1 LFLHFLGNPL
11 SCSNME
17 LLRFYCNPI
26 VEPVVELSASEAR
39 HLALV
44 RRLVVGDEIELFDG
58 LGTLAVGVI
67 RTASSR
73 KVTLD
78 VRETR
83 VLPKPKRPQIVI
95 AVSVAKGERF
105 DWLIAKCTEL
115 GVDRICP
122 VLFDRTVKQP
132 KNPRTSERWHN
143 LTIAAAKQC
152 RTVFLPRIDKPLSLA
167 DAVGVLKKDYPEAA
181 FVLGSLSSAEQPLID
196 RGSGSGDIVA
206 LVGPEGGLTEQEE
219 VLLQEHGCEAV
230 RLTDTVLRIETA
242 AVAFAAILTARR
254 NAQGAK

>member
-1 LFLHFLGNPL
+1 
-11 SCSNME
+11 ME

-78 VRETR
+78 VRKTK

-105 DWLIAKCTEL
+105 DWLIGKCTEL
-115 GVDRICP
+115 GVDRISP
-122 VLFDRTVKQP
+122 VIFERTVKQA
-132 KNPRTSERWHN
+132 KNPRISERWNN
-143 LTIAAAKQC
+143 LAIAAAKQC
-152 RTVFLPRIDKPLSLA
+152 RRVFLPQIDRPVPLTE
-167 DAVGVLKKDYPEAA
+167 AVETLRKEHPECN
-181 FVLGSLSSAEQPLID
+181 FLLGSLSRSAQPLID
-196 RGSGSGDIVA
+196 RESGSGDIVG

-219 VLLQEHGCEAV
+219 ALLQSYGGQAV

-242 AVAFAAILTARR
+242 AMAFAAILTARR
-254 NAQGAK
+254 NAQEKE

>member
-1 LFLHFLGNPL
+1 
-11 SCSNME
+11 ME

-26 VEPVVELSASEAR
+26 VEPLVELSASEAR

-44 RRLVVGDEIELFDG
+44 RRLVVGDDIELFDG
-58 LGTLAVGVI
+58 LGTVAVGVI
-67 RTASSR
+67 RTASRR

-83 VLPKPKRPQIVI
+83 VLPRPKWPQIVI

-105 DWLIAKCTEL
+105 DWLIGKCTEL

-122 VLFDRTVKQP
+122 VLFERTVKQA
-132 KNPRTSERWHN
+132 KNPRINERWHN
-143 LTIAAAKQC
+143 LAVAAAKQC
-152 RTVFLPRIDKPLSLA
+152 RRVFLPRTDQPLP
-167 DAVGVLKKDYPEAA
+167 LKKAVETLIKEYPNAR
-181 FVLGSLSSAEQPLID
+181 FLLGSLSDSAPPLID
-196 RGSGSGDIVA
+196 RECEPGDIVA

-219 VLLQEHGCEAV
+219 VLLESYGCRAV

-242 AVAFAAILTARR
+242 AVVFAAILTARR
-254 NAQGAK
+254 NAQGRE

>member
-1 LFLHFLGNPL
+1 
-11 SCSNME
+11 ME

-26 VEPVVELSASEAR
+26 VEPVVELSAWEAR

-58 LGTLAVGVI
+58 LGTVAVGVI

-83 VLPKPKRPQIVI
+83 VLPKPKRPEIVI
-95 AVSVAKGERF
+95 GVSVAKGERF
-105 DWLIAKCTEL
+105 DWVIAKCTEL
-115 GVDRICP
+115 GVERICP
-122 VLFDRTVKQP
+122 ILFERTVKQP
-132 KNPRTSERWHN
+132 KNPRINERWNN

-152 RTVFLPRIDKPLSLA
+152 RRMFLPQIDKPAPLPEA
-167 DAVGVLKKDYPEAA
+167 METLKEDYPKAV
-181 FVLGSLSSAEQPLID
+181 FLLGTL
-196 RGSGSGDIVA
+196 SGSAQALTSRRLGRGDVIA

-219 VLLQEHGCEAV
+219 VLLQE
-230 RLTDTVLRIETA
+230 
-242 AVAFAAILTARR
+242 
-254 NAQGAK
+254 